1 MRQCGG
7 GELAKCPSLVSQ
19 AEKSVKILLAFK
31 VYDFDNDGY
40 ISSEDIAK
48 LLALT
53 TGKAK
58 GENSA
63 KLRGSM
69 STPPTPGRAQSST
82 DQGSPTPRDAPTGMR
97 LDPETV
103 EEVIS
108 SVMLACDL
116 DGRGGLSFTEFNRVM
131 VKMADLPAK
140 FSVNI
145 RS

>member
-40 ISSEDIAK
+40 ISSEDIAR

-58 GENSA
+58 GDNSA
-63 KLRGSM
+63 KLRGSI
-69 STPPTPGRAQSST
+69 STPPTPGADREQHGARQSE
-82 DQGSPTPRDAPTGMR
+82 
-97 LDPETV
+97 L
-103 EEVIS
+103 
-108 SVMLACDL
+108 
-116 DGRGGLSFTEFNRVM
+116 
-131 VKMADLPAK
+131 
-140 FSVNI
+140 
-145 RS
+145 